1 MMVNYYITLFI
12 VALVSTW
19 WIFKK
24 VLKIAM
30 MKNIVDN
37 PDARKLQKTPVPVLG
52 GIAVFFG
59 MIVALTVTRLT
70 FDTYSLF
77 AIMGVMTIM
86 LYLGVMD
93 DILSLSP
100 ILRFIVEILVVL
112 LLMFGNKYA
121 INDFQGLWGIHQIS
135 DWIAIP
141 LTVVACVGI
150 INAINMIDGV
160 NGLSSGYGIMASAV
174 FGAAFII
181 SNDRDAASLA
191 ILSVGALLPFF
202 FHNVFGMKSKMF
214 IGDGGTLLMG
224 TIMSAFVIGAINVN
238 SPLAAKVGPNFGVIA
253 FVLAVLVI
261 PVFDCIRVMTS
272 RILRKTSPFYPDKTH
287 LHHLFIDLK
296 FSHAATAFTEVMLSV
311 LTIAIWWISYKLGAS
326 IDLQLYIV
334 IGLGLLFT
342 FGIYTFL
349 RRQEKNNTKLYQ
361 ALQRFGQRT
370 HLGHTSGWMK
380 FRDFLDR
387 NLEELENI
395 NK

>member
-1 MMVNYYITLFI
+1 MMANYYITLFI
-12 VALVSTW
+12 VALLSTW

-52 GIAVFFG
+52 GVAVFFG

-100 ILRFIVEILVVL
+100 RLRFIVEILVVL
-112 LLMFGNKYA
+112 LLMFSNKYA

-135 DWIAIP
+135 SWIAVP

-150 INAINMIDGV
+150 INAINMIDGI
-160 NGLSSGYGIMASAV
+160 NGLSSGYCIMASAV
-174 FGAAFII
+174 FGGAFII

-202 FHNVFGMKSKMF
+202 FHNVFGKKSKMF

-238 SPLAAKVGPNFGVIA
+238 SPLAAKVGPDTCSVLKKPNTKVPKIA
-253 FVLAVLVI
+253 RRGLQLAKI
-261 PVFDCIRVMTS
+261 TS
-272 RILRKTSPFYPDKTH
+272 
-287 LHHLFIDLK
+287 
-296 FSHAATAFTEVMLSV
+296 ATA
-311 LTIAIWWISYKLGAS
+311 I
-326 IDLQLYIV
+326 QP
-334 IGLGLLFT
+334 
-342 FGIYTFL
+342 
-349 RRQEKNNTKLYQ
+349 
-361 ALQRFGQRT
+361 
-370 HLGHTSGWMK
+370 
-380 FRDFLDR
+380 
-387 NLEELENI
+387 
-395 NK
+395 

>member
-1 MMVNYYITLFI
+1 MMANYYITLFI
-12 VALVSTW
+12 VALLSTW
-19 WIFKK
+19 WIFKE

-52 GIAVFFG
+52 GVAVFFG

-100 ILRFIVEILVVL
+100 RLRFIVEILVVL
-112 LLMFGNKYA
+112 LLMFSNKYA

-135 DWIAIP
+135 SWIAVP

-150 INAINMIDGV
+150 INAINMIDGI
-160 NGLSSGYGIMASAV
+160 NGLSSGYCIMASAV
-174 FGAAFII
+174 FGGAFII

-202 FHNVFGMKSKMF
+202 FHNVFGKKSKMF

-238 SPLAAKVGPNFGVIA
+238 SPLAAKVGPDFGVIA

-261 PVFDCIRVMTS
+261 PVFDCIRVMW
-272 RILRKTSPFYPDKTH
+272 KSPVCVTPK
-287 LHHLFIDLK
+287 
-296 FSHAATAFTEVMLSV
+296 AQVP
-311 LTIAIWWISYKLGAS
+311 LTLES
-326 IDLQLYIV
+326 
-334 IGLGLLFT
+334 
-342 FGIYTFL
+342 
-349 RRQEKNNTKLYQ
+349 
-361 ALQRFGQRT
+361 
-370 HLGHTSGWMK
+370 K
-380 FRDFLDR
+380 FRMTP
-387 NLEELENI
+387 I
-395 NK
+395 KS

>member
-1 MMVNYYITLFI
+1 MMLNYYITLFI

-100 ILRFIVEILVVL
+100 RLRFIVEILVVL
-112 LLMFGNKYA
+112 LLMFSNKYA

-141 LTVVACVGI
+141 LTVIACVGI

-181 SNDRDAASLA
+181 SDDRDAASLA

-202 FHNVFGMKSKMF
+202 FHNVFGKKSKMF
-214 IGDGGTLLMG
+214 IGDGGTLLIG
-224 TIMSAFVIGAINVN
+224 TIMSTFVIGAINVN

-287 LHHLFIDLK
+287 LHHLLIDMG
-296 FSHAATAFTEVMLSV
+296 FSHAGTAFTEVMLSV
-311 LTIAIWWISYKLGAS
+311 LTITIWWTSYKLGAS

-334 IGLGLLFT
+334 IALGLLFT

-361 ALQRFGQRT
+361 ALQKFGQRT

-387 NLEELENI
+387 NLDDVE
-395 NK
+395 